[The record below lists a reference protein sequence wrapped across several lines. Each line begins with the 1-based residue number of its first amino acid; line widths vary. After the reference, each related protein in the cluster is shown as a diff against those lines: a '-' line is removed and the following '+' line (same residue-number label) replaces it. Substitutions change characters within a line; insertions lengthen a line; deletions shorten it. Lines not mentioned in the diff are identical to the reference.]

1 MPSLSALVQWSINTC
16 RRPDV
21 GYSQDYRNQQT
32 VNGITYY
39 DCSSFVNYALIA
51 GGWLTPAYAPKNN
64 PITTDVERSVLL
76 SLGWK
81 KGDFSK
87 NWKAGA
93 IVWRKGHTEI
103 VYSSTM
109 CMGAR
114 GRDNYELPDQV
125 AIHTSSPSSWT
136 EIYYYPSS
144 ETAKWHV
151 KEKGGYSNES
161 AEAYDNASLIYDILS
176 GYGWTVNAVA
186 GLLGNV
192 CIESGLNPWRWQN
205 DSVGASTGTPWRSRG
220 YGLVQF
226 TPASKYI
233 DDSRAKSFDGYG
245 PNFSDKQGNAND
257 GDAQLEFVDR
267 YADYAKTDAYPL
279 TYSQYKASEES
290 ADYLAEAW
298 LYNYERPKDPSAS
311 IAERKRNA
319 LYWYEVLSGETPT
332 PHPPSGEGNNLFAF
346 LLCLL
351 YCTN

>member
-1 MPSLSALVQWSINTC
+1 MPLLSASVQWAINTC
-16 RRPDV
+16 RRSDV

-39 DCSSFVNYALIA
+39 DCSSFINYAIIA
-51 GGWLTPAYAPKNN
+51 GGWVTPAYAPNNN
-64 PITTDVERSVLL
+64 PFTTDNERSVLL

-93 IVWRKGHTEI
+93 IVWRKGHTEM

-114 GRDNYELPDQV
+114 GREHYKLEDQV
-125 AIHTSSPSSWT
+125 AIHTSSPSDWA

-144 ETAKWHV
+144 NTSTWHV
-151 KEKGGYSNES
+151 KEKGGYSNDS
-161 AEAYDNASLIYDILS
+161 AEALDNATNIYDILS
-176 GYGWTVNAVA
+176 GYGWTLNAVA

-192 CIESGLNPWRWQN
+192 CVESGLNPWRWQN
-205 DSVGASTGTPWRSRG
+205 NNVGASTGSPWTNSG

-233 DDSRAKSFDGYG
+233 DDSRAQSFDGYG

-257 GDAQLEFVDR
+257 GSAQLEFVDK
-267 YADYAKTDAYPL
+267 YADYSKTDAYPL
-279 TYSQYKASEES
+279 TYAQYKTST
-290 ADYLAEAW
+290 ADAEYLAVAW
-298 LYNYERPKDPSAS
+298 LYNYERPRDPSAS
-311 IAERKRNA
+311 IASRKANA
-319 LYWYEVLSGETPT
+319 KYWYEALSGVTPT
-332 PHPPSGEGNNLFAF
+332 PPSGGDNSLFAF

>member
-1 MPSLSALVQWSINTC
+1 MPSLSASIQWAINTC
-16 RRPDV
+16 RRSDV
-21 GYSQDYRNQQT
+21 GYSMDYRNQQT

-39 DCSSFVNYALIA
+39 DCSSFINYAIIA
-51 GGWLTPAYAPKNN
+51 GGWLTPAYAPNNN
-64 PITTDVERSVLL
+64 PFTTVDMRGVLL

-81 KGDFSK
+81 KGTFSK

-93 IVWRKGHTEI
+93 IVWREGHTEM

-114 GRDNYELPDQV
+114 GREHYALPDQV

-144 ETAKWHV
+144 AGAWHV
-151 KEKGGYSNES
+151 KDKGGFANDST
-161 AEAYDNASLIYDILS
+161 EALDNATLIYGILS
-176 GYGWTVNAVA
+176 GYGWTLNAVA

-192 CIESGLNPWRWQN
+192 CVESGLNPWRWQN
-205 DSVGASTGTPWRSRG
+205 NHIGASTGSPWTSSG

-233 DDSRAKSFDGYG
+233 DDSRAQSFEGYG
-245 PNFSDKQGNAND
+245 PNFSDRKGSAND
-257 GDAQLEFVDR
+257 GDAQLEFVDK

-279 TYSQYKASEES
+279 TYAQYKAST
-290 ADYLAEAW
+290 ADAEYLAAAW
-298 LYNYERPKDPSAS
+298 LYNYERPADPSAS
-311 IAERKRNA
+311 IASRKANA
-319 LYWYEVLSGETPT
+319 KYWYEALSGVTPT
-332 PHPPSGEGNNLFAF
+332 PPGGGGDDDD
-346 LLCLL
+346 LLALLICLL

>member
-1 MPSLSALVQWSINTC
+1 MPSLSASIQWAINTC
-16 RRPDV
+16 RRSDV

-39 DCSSFVNYALIA
+39 DCSSFINYAIIA
-51 GGWLTPAYAPKNN
+51 GGWLTPAYAPNNN
-64 PITTDVERSVLL
+64 PFTTDNMRRVLM

-81 KGDFSK
+81 KGTFQK

-93 IVWRKGHTEI
+93 IVWREGHTEM

-114 GRDNYELPDQV
+114 GREHYALPDQV
-125 AIHTSSPSSWT
+125 AIHTSDPSKWT

-144 ETAKWHV
+144 SASAWHI
-151 KEKGGYSNES
+151 KDRGGYANDSD
-161 AEAYDNASLIYDILS
+161 EAFDNASRIYDILS
-176 GYGWTVNAVA
+176 GYGWTLNAVA

-192 CIESGLNPWRWQN
+192 CVESGLNPWRWQN
-205 DSVGASTGTPWRSRG
+205 NHVGASTGSPWTSSG

-233 DDSRAKSFDGYG
+233 DDLRAQSFDGYG
-245 PNFSDKQGNAND
+245 PNFSDREGSAND
-257 GDAQLEFVDR
+257 GDAQLEFVDK
-267 YADYAKTDAYPL
+267 YADYSKTDAYPL
-279 TYSQYKASEES
+279 TYAQYKSS
-290 ADYLAEAW
+290 TADAEYLAAAW

-311 IAERKRNA
+311 IASRKANA
-319 LYWYEVLSGETPT
+319 KYWYEALSGVTPT
-332 PHPPSGEGNNLFAF
+332 PPGGGGDDD
-346 LLCLL
+346 LLALLICLL